1 LYPDFFQVVSGAQDH
16 RFDPGGRETNGY
28 ELGADFQPTAKVRHL
43 PLYPSGRLFLA
54 AALAG
59 VPMPLA
65 MVITRIADTPLLARS
80 HATWMLRA
88 GSLPG
93 RDRLTAT

>member
-1 LYPDFFQVVSGAQDH
+1 VLEETGWVIDPPRLLGVKHLRHLRPKPAGYRYLYPDFFQVVSGAQDH

-28 ELGADFQPTAKVRHL
+28 ELGAEFQPTAKVQHL

-59 VPMPLA
+59 VP
-65 MVITRIADTPLLARS
+65 S
-80 HATWMLRA
+80 
-88 GSLPG
+88 S
-93 RDRLTAT
+93 